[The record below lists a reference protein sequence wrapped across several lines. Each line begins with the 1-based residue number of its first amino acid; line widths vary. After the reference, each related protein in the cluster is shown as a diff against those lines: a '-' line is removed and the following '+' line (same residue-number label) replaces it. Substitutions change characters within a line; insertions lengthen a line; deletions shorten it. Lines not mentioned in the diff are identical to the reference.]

1 MPSSPTGSHVLAIT
15 LTLKLVPRCEPQ
27 AELEHLGP
35 CGLRPSHLEA
45 FCQLLHLVEARIAL
59 NASPC
64 QSLHCTHEI
73 KTVERLSYI
82 SYSLPDMHL
91 HRQTHARLR
100 SGGSSQ
106 RFQHPRS
113 THVCSFFNRRP
124 NGPNGLSRQQYEQA
138 IGSLLQTAVASPAPT
153 VEESA
158 QTAAPE
164 QISAD
169 HQNGHAALHVV
180 KPEKPLDAAPVQPD
194 DSTVVNSNPSQSTA
208 EADVQDNAPQ
218 AAAAD
223 QKHAETAKKSKE
235 AKLSAPEL
243 IVLDA
248 APEGSSTAEADTKA
262 AAGVAE
268 QPVAAK
274 LLEQLEKAAG
284 AVVQETRVLKP
295 TKART
300 EPKTPSAKAK
310 PVPQAT
316 TPRNLVFVTSEVSCR
331 QGVGKHALRA
341 CSVCC
346 EIVLAEGALWT
357 VQ

>member
-1 MPSSPTGSHVLAIT
+1 VDCDHHISKRFFGCCILW
-15 LTLKLVPRCEPQ
+15 K
-27 AELEHLGP
+27 
-35 CGLRPSHLEA
+35 RPSRVTTSI
-45 FCQLLHLVEARIAL
+45 LVQSCR
-59 NASPC
+59 AS
-64 QSLHCTHEI
+64 
-73 KTVERLSYI
+73 VVYI
-82 SYSLPDMHL
+82 LQFADMHL
-91 HRQTHARLR
+91 HRQAHARLR
-100 SGGSSQ
+100 SSSAGSAL
-106 RFQHPRS
+106 QHRS

-153 VEESA
+153 AVEESA

-164 QISAD
+164 QITAD

-180 KPEKPLDAAPVQPD
+180 KPEKPLDAAPAQPD

-208 EADVQDNAPQ
+208 
-218 AAAAD
+218 AD
-223 QKHAETAKKSKE
+223 QEHAEMLKKSQE

-243 IVLDA
+243 IVQDT
-248 APEGSSTAEADTKA
+248 APEGSSTAEVDIKA
-262 AAGVAE
+262 AAGVAD

-284 AVVQETRVLKP
+284 SVLQETRVLKP

-331 QGVGKHALRA
+331 QGVGKYALRA
-341 CSVCC
+341 CKQGQSSGL
-346 EIVLAEGALWT
+346 I
-357 VQ
+357 